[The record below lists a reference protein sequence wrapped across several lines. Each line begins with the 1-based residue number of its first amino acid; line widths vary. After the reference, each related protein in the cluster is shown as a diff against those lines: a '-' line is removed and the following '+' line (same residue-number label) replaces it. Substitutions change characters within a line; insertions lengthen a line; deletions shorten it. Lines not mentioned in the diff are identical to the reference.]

1 MARSSSSSGK
11 RSTGSAAPQT
21 PPSILGKPRTIAIAN
36 FKGGV
41 GKTTTAVNL
50 AGALILRE
58 KRVLLVDLDS
68 QCNASTALNITIS
81 ANNLGTRYLLQDDT
95 YPASDCIYG
104 RGPFLDVIPADP
116 DLVDLEQKLLVA
128 PEGRLRLRAKLEKQ
142 TRQYD
147 YVLLDCPPSVGALT
161 QCALVA
167 ATEVIIPVDVGF
179 FSVDGLVRML
189 SIVEQI
195 RKAYN
200 PQLTL
205 AGILATKFDSRTT
218 LSEQTVQMIRD
229 QELPLF
235 ATKIR
240 ISVDIIRAQM
250 ARSPVSIFAPGSH
263 ADADYQTLT
272 EELLPAKVIPL
283 RQRKRAQ

>member
-1 MARSSSSSGK
+1 M
-11 RSTGSAAPQT
+11 PNT
-21 PPSILGKPRTIAIAN
+21 PAQIPGKPRTIAIAN

-58 KRVLLVDLDS
+58 KRVLLIDLDS

-81 ANNLGTRYLLQDDT
+81 TNNLGTRYLLQDDT
-95 YPASDCIYG
+95 YPARECLYD
-104 RGPFLDVIPADP
+104 RGPLLDVIPADP

-128 PEGRLRLRAKLEKQ
+128 PEGRLRLRAKLEKETQ
-142 TRQYD
+142 QYN

-167 ATEVIIPVDVGF
+167 ATDVLIPVDVGF

-200 PQLTL
+200 PQLAL
-205 AGILATKFDSRTT
+205 AGILATKFDGRRSLSRQ
-218 LSEQTVQMIRD
+218 SR
-229 QELPLF
+229 
-235 ATKIR
+235 
-240 ISVDIIRAQM
+240 
-250 ARSPVSIFAPGSH
+250 
-263 ADADYQTLT
+263 
-272 EELLPAKVIPL
+272 
-283 RQRKRAQ
+283 

>member
-1 MARSSSSSGK
+1 MPK
-11 RSTGSAAPQT
+11 T
-21 PPSILGKPRTIAIAN
+21 PPRTLRKPRIIALAN

-58 KRVLLVDLDS
+58 KRVLLVDLDA
-68 QCNASTALNITIS
+68 QCNASTALNITLT
-81 ANNLGTRYLLQDDT
+81 ADHLGTRYLLQDGAYGTSACT
-95 YPASDCIYG
+95 YN
-104 RGPFLDVIPADP
+104 RGPYLDVIPADP
-116 DLVDLEQKLLVA
+116 DLAELEQHLLVA
-128 PEGRLRLRAKLEKQ
+128 PEGRLRLRTKLEKA
-142 TRQYD
+142 RERYE

-179 FSVDGLVRML
+179 FSVDGLARML
-189 SIVEQI
+189 NIIEQI
-195 RKAYN
+195 QKAYN
-200 PQLTL
+200 QELRL

-218 LSEQTVQMIRD
+218 LSEQTVDTIHTQG
-229 QELPLF
+229 LPLF
-235 ATKIR
+235 QTKIR

-250 ARSPVSIFAPGSH
+250 ARCPVSIHAPGSN
-263 ADADYQTLT
+263 ADADYQALA

-283 RQRKRAQ
+283 RRQKRAQ

>member
-1 MARSSSSSGK
+1 MARSSTSSGR
-11 RSTGSAAPQT
+11 RSRGSATPHTPAQT
-21 PPSILGKPRTIAIAN
+21 PGKPRTIAIAN

-58 KRVLLVDLDS
+58 KRVLLIDLDS
-68 QCNASTALNITIS
+68 QCNAGTALNITIS
-81 ANNLGTRYLLQDDT
+81 TNNLGTRYLLQDDT
-95 YPASDCIYG
+95 YPASDCTYG
-104 RGPFLDVIPADP
+104 RGPLLDVIPADP

-128 PEGRLRLRAKLEKQ
+128 PEGRLRLRAKLEKETQ
-142 TRQYD
+142 RYD

-167 ATEVIIPVDVGF
+167 ATDVLIPVDVGF

-200 PQLTL
+200 PQLVL
-205 AGILATKFDSRTT
+205 AGILATKFDGRTT

-229 QELPLF
+229 QQLPLF
-235 ATKIR
+235 TTKIR

-250 ARSPVSIFAPGSH
+250 ARSPASIFAPGSH
-263 ADADYQTLT
+263 ADTDYQALAD
-272 EELLPAKVIPL
+272 ELLPAKVIQL

>member
-1 MARSSSSSGK
+1 MPKAP
-11 RSTGSAAPQT
+11 PQT
-21 PPSILGKPRTIAIAN
+21 LKKPHTIALAN

-58 KRVLLVDLDS
+58 KQVLLVDLDA
-68 QCNASTALNITIS
+68 QCNASTALNITLTEDH
-81 ANNLGTRYLLQDDT
+81 LGTRSLLQED
-95 YPASDCIYG
+95 AYG
-104 RGPFLDVIPADP
+104 LDECAYTRGPYLDVIPADP
-116 DLVDLEQKLLVA
+116 ALADLEQHLLMA
-128 PEGRLRLRAKLEKQ
+128 PEGRLRLRTKLD
-142 TRQYD
+142 TAAGRYD

-179 FSVDGLVRML
+179 FSVDGLARML
-189 SIVEQI
+189 NILEQI
-195 RKAYN
+195 QKAYN
-200 PQLTL
+200 PALRL

-218 LSEQTVQMIRD
+218 LSEQTIDTIRT
-229 QELPLF
+229 QGLPLF
-235 ATKIR
+235 QTKIR

-250 ARSPVSIFAPGSH
+250 ARCPVSIYAPGSN
-263 ADADYQTLT
+263 ADADYQALA

-283 RQRKRAQ
+283 RRQKRAE